1 MDTRQPD
8 PSDLTGPRWAQV
20 SRFIPA
26 PKKGG
31 RPAKSDRREIVNGLL
46 YVVRTGC
53 QWRAMPHDLPPWR
66 IVSWYFMRWNKDGTF
81 DRLLDE
87 LRGDL
92 RQAEGRHRQPSA
104 AVLDSQSVKTTENG
118 GPRRRRGEEGQRP
131 QAAPP
136 GRHARVAADGRGPLR
151 RRPGPRRGPV
161 GP

>member
-1 MDTRQPD
+1 MDTRQPY
-8 PSDLTGPRWAQV
+8 PSDLTGPQWAQV

-31 RPAKSDRREIVNGLL
+31 RPAKYQRREIVNALL

-66 IVSWYFMRWNKDGTF
+66 IVYWYFMQWKKDGTF

-104 AVLDSQSVKTTENG
+104 AVLDSQSVKTTEKG
-118 GPRRRRGEEGQRP
+118 GSMGTTRVRRST
-131 QAAPP
+131 AAS
-136 GRHARVAADGRGPLR
+136 GISWSIHSDCS
-151 RRPGPRRGPV
+151 
-161 GP
+161 